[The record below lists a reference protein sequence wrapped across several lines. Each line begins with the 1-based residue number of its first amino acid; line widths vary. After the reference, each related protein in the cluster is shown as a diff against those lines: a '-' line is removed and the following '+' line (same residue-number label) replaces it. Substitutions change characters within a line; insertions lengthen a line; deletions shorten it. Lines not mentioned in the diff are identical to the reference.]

1 MMDEF
6 DEWDEADDEDGG
18 QQAMDLA
25 RSLVAQFGAE
35 GPLRAEL
42 MAATAMKTGD
52 KPAYRLFKMAESLA
66 EEILLLKVSA
76 GHQ

>member
-1 MMDEF
+1 MMDEL
-6 DEWDEADDEDGG
+6 DEWDEADKEDGG

-42 MAATAMKTGD
+42 MAVAAMKTGD

-66 EEILLLKVSA
+66 EEILLLKVGAS
-76 GHQ
+76 HQ

>member
-1 MMDEF
+1 MDEF

-42 MAATAMKTGD
+42 MAEAALKTGD
-52 KPAYRLFKMAESLA
+52 NPAYRLFKMAESLA
-66 EEILLLKVSA
+66 EEILLLQVSA
-76 GHQ
+76 SHQ